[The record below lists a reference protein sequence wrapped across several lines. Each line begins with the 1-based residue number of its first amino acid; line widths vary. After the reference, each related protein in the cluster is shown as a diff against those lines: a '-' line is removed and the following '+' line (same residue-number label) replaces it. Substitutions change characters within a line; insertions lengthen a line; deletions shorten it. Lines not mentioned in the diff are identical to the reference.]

1 MPQNDNAVIGEKY
14 VELTI
19 HNCKI
24 SVYLQPPAA
33 EQDSA
38 IPPENVFPS
47 RYLYR
52 RSELFATRF
61 LAFP

>member
-33 EQDSA
+33 EQD
-38 IPPENVFPS
+38 
-47 RYLYR
+47 
-52 RSELFATRF
+52 
-61 LAFP
+61 